1 MCNSLCLNV
10 TQVEGR
16 EGAEIGAVVRVGDGV

>member
-1 MCNSLCLNV
+1 MWKKKKIHANYMLLNV

-16 EGAEIGAVVRVGDGV
+16 KLDNSLG